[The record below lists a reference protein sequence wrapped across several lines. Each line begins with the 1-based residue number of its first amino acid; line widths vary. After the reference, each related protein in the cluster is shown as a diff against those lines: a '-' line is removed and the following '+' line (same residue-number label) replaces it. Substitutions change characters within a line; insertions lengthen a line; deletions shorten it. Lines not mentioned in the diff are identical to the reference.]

1 MDHVRVI
8 SLWLLF
14 SFAICVAAMLS
25 QNRQVD
31 TATHIKALIDQG
43 CERLD
48 VVRRP
53 NGSPT
58 TAVFRCPGVSRLV
71 VIEKHSH

>member
-1 MDHVRVI
+1 MKLLCFVI
-8 SLWLLF
+8 CYVLLM
-14 SFAICVAAMLS
+14 ALLLKATAPEPIT
-25 QNRQVD
+25 Q
-31 TATHIKALIDQG
+31 ATHIQALIDQG

-71 VIEKHSH
+71 VVEKHSH